1 MVAGSRTLDE
11 TNRPKKE
18 IKALFFSFTLIVFFF
33 FYFDSYLDRV
43 RFVF

>member
-18 IKALFFSFTLIVFFF
+18 IKALFFF
-33 FYFDSYLDRV
+33 FYFD
-43 RFVF
+43 RFFFFLL